1 MSYRKIILYGKK
13 IESKGYIISHSQEL
27 SRGTAESDVD
37 LVELKIGKRRIDLV
51 RKTPTEGD
59 EALNLRD
66 RAKRQFDVHSILKEK
81 GYPVPPTWRFDKTTG
96 QTFITDLTEKGRNL
110 VIDLNNLTE
119 ERNKIVVSNM
129 GELIRDMRY
138 IVEKASKDGILIA
151 SDCYFI
157 IVDKKT
163 GNSRVILGDLGN
175 IDLHARDIDK
185 LLMCNTV
192 IMNEAIRMLKDA
204 VYNSAKNSSRF
215 ED

>member
-1 MSYRKIILYGKK
+1 MGKE
-13 IESKGYIISHSQEL
+13 IESKGYKISHSQEL

-51 RKTPTEGD
+51 RKTPAESD
-59 EALNLRD
+59 EASNLKD
-66 RAKRQFDVHSILKEK
+66 RAERQFEVHGILKEK

-119 ERNKIVVSNM
+119 ERNKIIISNL

-138 IVEKASKDGILIA
+138 IVEKASKDGILVS
-151 SDCYFI
+151 SDCYFV

-175 IDLHARDIDK
+175 IDFHARDIDK

-192 IMNEAIRMLKDA
+192 IMNEAIRSLKD
-204 VYNSAKNSSRF
+204 VICDSAKNPVKF